1 MKSDIDRL
9 MMEHHIDALFVC
21 GSAQHNPA
29 MTYFTGGVHIT
40 HAELVKGIHQE
51 PVLYYAS
58 PMEREEAAK
67 SGVKAIS
74 YEALQIQQQ
83 LEQYKNKPIQARA
96 ARYQRMLADLGITQG
111 RIAVYGMI
119 DAGSAYATF
128 RELNR
133 LLPDLEF
140 ISEEE
145 QSLLLLA
152 MATKDNHE
160 LERIRKMGQITTEV
174 VGMVADFLTGHAVSR
189 QTLIKRDGTPLL
201 IGDVKKKINLW
212 LAERAAENPEGTV
225 FAQGRDAG
233 IPHSSGLD
241 DMPIELGKTIVFDIF
256 PCELYGGYYY
266 DFTRTWCLGYAPDE
280 VLRIY
285 QDVWDVYQLVTK
297 KLKVGVACPYYQK
310 ITCDFLESRGHSTV
324 QIDPK
329 TENGYVHSL
338 GHGVGL
344 HVHEK
349 PWFGR
354 NADANDVIQPGM
366 VFTIEPG
373 LYYPEKGIGVRLED
387 TFLVTGDG
395 KIEIVA
401 PYPMDLVLPVKGS

>member
-1 MKSDIDRL
+1 MKKDIDRL
-9 MMEHHIDALFVC
+9 MLEHQIDALFVC

-29 MTYFTGGVHIT
+29 MTYFTGGVHLT
-40 HAELVKGIHQE
+40 QAELIKVVHQE
-51 PVLYYAS
+51 SVLYYAS
-58 PMEREEAAK
+58 MMEGEEAAR
-67 SGVKAIS
+67 SGLKVLS
-74 YEALQIQQQ
+74 YEALQINQQ
-83 LEQYKNKPIQARA
+83 LEQYKSKPVQARA
-96 ARYQRMLADLGITQG
+96 ARYQRMLADQGITHG
-111 RIAVYGMI
+111 RIALYGMI

-133 LLPDLEF
+133 FLPDLEI

-152 MATKDNHE
+152 MATKDDLE
-160 LERIRKMGQITTEV
+160 LERIRKMGKITTEV
-174 VGMVADFLTGHAVSR
+174 VSMVADFLTSQRVSK
-189 QTLIKRDGTPLL
+189 QTLVKSDGTPLL

-212 LAERAAENPEGTV
+212 LAERNAENPEGTI
-225 FAQGRDAG
+225 FAQGRDAA

-280 VLRIY
+280 ALKLY
-285 QDVWDVYQLVTK
+285 QDVWDVYQLVTGE
-297 KLKVGVACPYYQK
+297 LKVGAACPQYQK
-310 ITCDFLESRGHSTV
+310 MTCDFFESRGHTTV
-324 QIDPK
+324 QSNPK

-373 LYYPEKGIGVRLED
+373 LYYPEKGMGVRLED
-387 TFLVTGDG
+387 TYLVTEDG
-395 KIEIVA
+395 KIELVA
-401 PYPMDLVLPVKGS
+401 PYPMDLVLPMKKV